1 MKRLLLAPL
10 MFFRL
15 VYQSIYLALG
25 QIWANKT
32 RSILTTI
39 GIVIGV
45 ASVTAV
51 IAALTGLKAKILS
64 QVETFGSNSI
74 IMQPNLPDKGLKRTL
89 TWWDIRFKA
98 NEFEGLLE
106 HCPSLER
113 YTRISEA
120 GQYTV
125 KYGEKSVQNANV
137 YGIEPAWHPIV
148 HRPMVLGREIS
159 EIDEGRTVCLIEP
172 ELRDKL
178 GFDKDCIGET
188 IRIGF
193 RNFRIIGVI
202 EKQTDLGIGGGGQER
217 YEIIIPFDTAKKFRR
232 EFWIWV
238 FAEAKSAEVLEEGV
252 AEAKFFLRRERRL
265 NPDEPDTFRVE
276 SLKSAIQTF
285 NNISM
290 VVTLVAG
297 GIVGISLLVGGVGIM
312 NIMLVSISE
321 RTKEI
326 GLRKAVGAKKSA
338 VLTQFLVESVILCFV
353 GGIVGVGLGWGLTFM
368 IAHLS
373 PLLNKTYIP
382 AWAIALSFGFA
393 GTVGIVFGMFPAI
406 KAARLDP
413 IEALRHE

>member
-1 MKRLLLAPL
+1 
-10 MFFRL
+10 
-15 VYQSIYLALG
+15 
-25 QIWANKT
+25 
-32 RSILTTI
+32 
-39 GIVIGV
+39 
-45 ASVTAV
+45 V

-74 IMQPNLPDKGLKRTL
+74 IMQPQLPDKGLKRTL
-89 TWWDIRFKA
+89 MMWDIRFKA
-98 NEFEGLLE
+98 REFDGLLE

-148 HRPMVLGREIS
+148 HRPMVIGREIS

-178 GFDKDCIGET
+178 SLDKDCVGET

-217 YEIIIPFDTAKKFRR
+217 YEIIIPFDTAKKFQR

-265 NPDEPDTFRVE
+265 SPDEPDTFRVE

-285 NNISM
+285 NNISLA
-290 VVTLVAG
+290 VTLVAG

-326 GLRKAVGAKKSA
+326 GLRKAVGAKRSA
-338 VLTQFLVESVILCFV
+338 ILTQFLVESVILCFV
-353 GGIVGVGLGWGLTFM
+353 GGVVGVGLGWGLTFM
-368 IAHLS
+368 IAHLN

-382 AWAIALSFGFA
+382 AWAIVLSFGFA

>member
-15 VYQSIYLALG
+15 VYQSAYLALG

-74 IMQPNLPDKGLKRTL
+74 IMQPQLPDKGLKRTL

-98 NEFEGLLE
+98 REFDWLLE

-113 YTRISEA
+113 YSRISEA

-125 KYGEKSVQNANV
+125 KYGEKSVQNAQV
-137 YGIEPAWHPIV
+137 YGVEPAWHPIE
-148 HRPMVLGREIS
+148 HRPIVIGREIS
-159 EIDEGRTVCLIEP
+159 EIDTGRSVCLIEP

-178 GFDKDCIGET
+178 GLDKDCIGEI

-193 RNFRIIGVI
+193 RNFRVVGVI
-202 EKQTDLGIGGGGQER
+202 EKRNDLQFGGGGQER
-217 YEIIIPFDTAKKFRR
+217 YEIVIPFETAKKFRQ
-232 EFWIWV
+232 EPWIWV

-252 AEAKFFLRRERRL
+252 AEAKFFLRRERHL
-265 NPDEPDTFRVE
+265 SPDEPDTFKVE

-285 NNISM
+285 DNISL

-326 GLRKAVGAKKSA
+326 GLRKAVGAKRSA
-338 VLTQFLVESVILCFV
+338 ILTQFLVESVILCFV
-353 GGIVGVGLGWGLTFM
+353 GGVVGVGLGWGLTFM

-382 AWAIALSFGFA
+382 TWAIVLSFAFA
-393 GTVGIVFGMFPAI
+393 GTVGICFGMFPAI